1 MSVRILLALH
11 LHQPIGNFDSVFEE
25 AVARCYAPLFLE
37 FERHPG
43 VRAACHLSGCLLEW
57 LEGHDRPFL
66 DRVLARVGAGQI
78 EPLGGGFYEPILPI
92 LPRADALDQI
102 ALLQDWWIKRAGV
115 RPRGAWIAERVWEPS
130 LAELL
135 AEAGILY
142 TLLDD
147 QHLRFAGLLDPRPDG
162 AFVTERAGR
171 PVIFLPSDFALRYMI
186 PFRPIKRLVAH
197 LERLPADRDWVLT
210 YGDDA
215 EKFGLWPRTFDW
227 VHGQGW
233 LASFL
238 DLLEEGTTA
247 RAEAPGRYLDEK
259 PPLRK
264 VYVPNA
270 SYTEMLEW
278 VLPPAAAAAYARTRA
293 AALAGSDPEAV
304 RAFVR
309 GPLWDMFLA
318 RYPEA
323 DQLHKHVL
331 WTSRR
336 VRALPPGTQGRE
348 EALRS
353 VLRAQ
358 CNCAYW
364 HGLFG
369 GLYFPHLRQGVTRSL
384 LDADALLAWTEGE
397 GVRAEAV
404 DLDGDMEQ
412 EVIVRSRTTQAF
424 FRPSDGG
431 TLVELD
437 FLPTR
442 FNVTNVVS
450 RWREAYH
457 EGRDQT
463 HAPAA
468 GEGGTVSP
476 HEQAVGLGPAEIAT
490 RPFDERPL
498 RSLRDFVAP
507 AAPAAADLPRFAGM
521 EFLEGRL
528 RDWSLLPDGFRAAGR
543 LGVFAWERSCRMDHD
558 GALEVAWRPAGAA
571 GPAGPV
577 PAGWFGT
584 LLCLTLLTGDAPD
597 RAVLIA
603 GPDGPP
609 ARLPPGATHDAAGT
623 GQLTLEDRAFG
634 FALDVLAEP
643 AARLAMAPIETLQRS
658 EDRVMLAYQGTL
670 FAFAWPMERAARAPV
685 RLRFLWRTLR

>member
-1 MSVRILLALH
+1 VSVRILLALH
-11 LHQPIGNFDSVFEE
+11 LHQPIGNFDHVFEE
-25 AVARCYAPLFLE
+25 AVERCYAPLLLE

-57 LEGHDRPFL
+57 LEGHDRRFL
-66 DRVLARVGAGQI
+66 DRVTARIASGQI
-78 EPLGGGFYEPILPI
+78 EPLGGGFYEPILPV

-102 ALLQDWWIKRAGV
+102 ALLQEYWTRRAGV
-115 RPRGAWIAERVWEPS
+115 RPRGAWIAERVWEPA
-130 LAELL
+130 LAEIL

-142 TLLDD
+142 TILDD
-147 QHLRFAGLLDPRPDG
+147 QHLRFAGILDERPSG

-171 PVIFLPSDFALRYMI
+171 GVVFFPSDFALRYLI
-186 PFRPIKRLVAH
+186 PFRPIGVLREH
-197 LERLPADRDWVLT
+197 LEGLPAGRDWVLT

-215 EKFGLWPRTFDW
+215 EKFGLWPETWKWMQD
-227 VHGQGW
+227 QAW
-233 LASFL
+233 LPSFF
-238 DLLEEGTTA
+238 DLLEEGRAA
-247 RAEAPGRYLDEK
+247 RAEAPGRFLDER
-259 PPLRK
+259 PALRK

-278 VLPPAAAAAYARTRA
+278 ALPAAAAVEYARTRA
-293 AALAGSDPEAV
+293 AARAGSDPEAV

-331 WTSRR
+331 WSSRR
-336 VRALPPGTQGRE
+336 VRALPPSTPGRD

-369 GLYFPHLRQGVTRSL
+369 GLYFPHLRHGVFRSL
-384 LDADALLAWTEGE
+384 LDADAFLASTEPD
-397 GVRAEAV
+397 GVVAVAE
-404 DLDGDMEQ
+404 DLDGDMEN
-412 EVIVRSRTTQAF
+412 EVILRCPRAQAF

-431 TLVELD
+431 ALVELD
-437 FLPTR
+437 FLPSR

-457 EGRDQT
+457 LGADQT

-468 GEGGTVSP
+468 VGAVRSP
-476 HEQAVGLGPAEIAT
+476 HETAVRLGPEEVAS

-498 RSLRDFVAP
+498 RSLRDFGAG
-507 AAPAAADLPRFAGM
+507 AFPAAAGLPRFDGM
-521 EFLEGRL
+521 ELLEGRL
-528 RDWSLLPDGFRAAGR
+528 AGWSLLPDGFRAACR
-543 LGVFAWERSCRMDHD
+543 LGGVEYERTARMERD
-558 GALEVAWRPAGAA
+558 GALEVVWRPGGAPRA
-571 GPAGPV
+571 DR
-577 PAGWFGT
+577 WLGT
-584 LLCLTLLTGDAPD
+584 VLCLTLLTGDAPG
-597 RAVLIA
+597 RAVLAVDPA
-603 GPDGPP
+603 GLVRRS
-609 ARLPPGATHDAAGT
+609 APGETRDAAEVAR
-623 GQLTLEDRAFG
+623 LTLEDRAFG
-634 FALDVLAEP
+634 FALDLLAEP

-658 EDRVMLAYQGTL
+658 EDRVGPVYQGTL
-670 FAFAWPMERAARAPV
+670 FALGWRIGGAAVAPV
-685 RLRFLWRTLR
+685 RLRFHWRTLS